1 MAAMRIVLCLL
12 LTGLC
17 LTSVYGQDEEGD
29 LLSFL
34 DDWEFKITHYFWWA
48 DADGDITASEQVEAF
63 RFDSPVELSDLGG
76 ISQFEAW
83 RGDWGFAG
91 YWLAA
96 DFEEDFESD
105 GVGVEATLEPWVI
118 HVGFGYRFAE
128 IPLGGRE
135 KPDWLRNVSMY
146 VTGGLRYWDVETE
159 VDFDD
164 GRTIAA
170 DEGWV
175 EPFISGRI
183 TLRPMEKLILG
194 VNLGVGGF
202 GIGSS
207 DDVSWSLS
215 AGVEYLFSKTISVS
229 LGYAAF
235 DANFTAEAGSEQID
249 IDTELAG
256 PALAL
261 IFRF

>member
-1 MAAMRIVLCLL
+1 
-12 LTGLC
+12 
-17 LTSVYGQDEEGD
+17 
-29 LLSFL
+29 
-34 DDWEFKITHYFWWA
+34 
-48 DADGDITASEQVEAF
+48 
-63 RFDSPVELSDLGG
+63 
-76 ISQFEAW
+76 
-83 RGDWGFAG
+83 
-91 YWLAA
+91 
-96 DFEEDFESD
+96 
-105 GVGVEATLEPWVI
+105 
-118 HVGFGYRFAE
+118 
-128 IPLGGRE
+128 LGGRE

-164 GRTIAA
+164 GRTISA

-175 EPFISGRI
+175 EPFVSGRI
-183 TLRPMEKLILG
+183 TMQPMEKLMLG

-207 DDVSWSLS
+207 DDLSWSLS
-215 AGVEYLFSKTISVS
+215 AGVEYLFSRTISVS

-235 DANFTAEAGSEQID
+235 DANFTAEAGSEQIA
-249 IDTELAG
+249 IDTELSG